1 MTIHCSGITREY
13 ISKTDS
19 IVALSSVSLTIQSAL
34 MTIIRGQSGSGK
46 STLLNICGLIDNNF
60 DGTLIFEKDGIIENF
75 NKVTITN
82 KISDFRKNKIGYIT
96 QDFGLINFLTV
107 YDNILLPFHT
117 KPVEKQLIDKVNE
130 LSRMIGIFHLLKR
143 YPESLSGGEKQR
155 VALCR
160 VFLKGPDIL
169 LADEPTARLDK
180 KNADTVI
187 GYLKELQKQY
197 NKTVVIVTHDESV
210 QGDRVISLKEGEV
223 ESII

>member
-210 QGDRVISLKEGEV
+210 QGDRVITLKEGEV

>member
-1 MTIHCSGITREY
+1 
-13 ISKTDS
+13 
-19 IVALSSVSLTIQSAL
+19 
-34 MTIIRGQSGSGK
+34 
-46 STLLNICGLIDNNF
+46 NICGLIDNNF

-210 QGDRVISLKEGEV
+210 QGDRVITLKEGEV